1 MKGAQPTAYST
12 VVAISCRCL
21 WHLGSALSLE
31 TGGEEGMRFE
41 PNDDVDVLHGLG
53 GAGWGAVGVR
63 EIVAYKLSVIG

>member
-1 MKGAQPTAYST
+1 M
-12 VVAISCRCL
+12 
-21 WHLGSALSLE
+21 E